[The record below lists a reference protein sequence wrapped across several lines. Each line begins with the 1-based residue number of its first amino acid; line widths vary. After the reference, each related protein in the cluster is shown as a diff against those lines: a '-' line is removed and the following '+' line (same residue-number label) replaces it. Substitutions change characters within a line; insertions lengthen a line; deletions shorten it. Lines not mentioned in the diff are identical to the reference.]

1 MNEVCTALSWLHQCA
16 SGKHPKTRHI
26 LFHTNEQTNKQ
37 SRTYGT
43 YLHKHRHQTLDTDIP
58 LSHCLLFTPLTRT
71 HTHITGGTLSGQDY
85 PNVLFPDKWI
95 NATFSFDFFAEAETL
110 YRGAT

>member
-1 MNEVCTALSWLHQCA
+1 ME
-16 SGKHPKTRHI
+16 
-26 LFHTNEQTNKQ
+26 HTCIN
-37 SRTYGT
+37 
-43 YLHKHRHQTLDTDIP
+43 TDIKH
-58 LSHCLLFTPLTRT
+58 LTLTFQSVTASCSHLLHT
-71 HTHITGGTLSGQDY
+71 HTHTNTRITGGTLSGQDY